1 MFRHPRYL
9 DIPWEIHWHPEGASH
24 HHRWLM
30 VLVIV
35 AALFLIGVG
44 VTSGLW

>member
-35 AALFLIGVG
+35 TAGGAESHVQEP
-44 VTSGLW
+44 

>member
-1 MFRHPRYL
+1 MFKHPRYL
-9 DIPWEIHWHPEGASH
+9 DIPWEMHWHPEGTH
-24 HHRWLM
+24 HHWWLKA
-30 VLVIV
+30 LVIV

>member
-9 DIPWEIHWHPEGASH
+9 DIPWEIHWHPEAASH
-24 HHRWLM
+24 HHRWLI

-35 AALFLIGVG
+35 VALFLIGVG
-44 VTSGLW
+44 VTGGLW